1 MARCDTLE
9 PRRSKP
15 ESEEDPGGMSVTGH
29 DTEERRLPAPL
40 QMQATLRKK
49 TQSIMLEW
57 VSCRHTRRD
66 PPVTLAKSSR
76 NAAKKRKEK
85 SIESVGGVMAQG
97 GVAYHQ
103 LLAPEAP
110 PGLP

>member
-1 MARCDTLE
+1 
-9 PRRSKP
+9 
-15 ESEEDPGGMSVTGH
+15 MSVTGH

-76 NAAKKRKEK
+76 NAAKNVKKNRSK
-85 SIESVGGVMAQG
+85 VLGGVMAQG

-103 LLAPEAP
+103 LFGPEAP